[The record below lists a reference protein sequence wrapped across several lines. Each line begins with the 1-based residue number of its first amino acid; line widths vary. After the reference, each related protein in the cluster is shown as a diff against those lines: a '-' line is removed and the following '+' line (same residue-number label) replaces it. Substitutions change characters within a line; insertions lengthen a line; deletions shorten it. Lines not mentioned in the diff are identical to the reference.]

1 MKTSDKSILSIF
13 LIFIISYLSIITY
26 IDFTIEYP
34 NSFLD
39 EPDFFL
45 DTVTVEKF
53 IDTDFELLFDD
64 MTDLENYP
72 LMIPN
77 YIVSVDITKKIENVE
92 YATITT
98 SIVKKSFNVKHTIIP
113 YQSHKIEVLDGDA
126 KETIVE
132 QIFEKQNNRIYIK
145 TNADIRLEG
154 FLKVI
159 GFFSSSQFSKIGG
172 LLIDNMI
179 QYSIST

>member
-1 MKTSDKSILSIF
+1 
-13 LIFIISYLSIITY
+13 
-26 IDFTIEYP
+26 
-34 NSFLD
+34 
-39 EPDFFL
+39 
-45 DTVTVEKF
+45 
-53 IDTDFELLFDD
+53 
-64 MTDLENYP
+64 MTNLENYP

-113 YQSHKIEVLDGDA
+113 YQSHTIEVLDGDA

-132 QIFEKQNNRIYIK
+132 QIFEKQNNSVYIK

>member
-1 MKTSDKSILSIF
+1 MKTLDKSILSIF

-34 NSFLD
+34 TSSLDKSNFL
-39 EPDFFL
+39 L
-45 DTVTVEKF
+45 DTVTIEKF
-53 IDTDFELLFDD
+53 TETNFELLFDD
-64 MTDLENYP
+64 MVNLKNYP
-72 LMIPN
+72 LMIPD
-77 YIVSVDITKKIENVE
+77 YIVSVDITKKIGNIE

-98 SIVKKSFNVKHTIIP
+98 SIVETSFNVKHTIIP
-113 YQSHKIEVLDGDA
+113 YQSHTIEVLDGDA

-132 QIFEKQNNRIYIK
+132 QIFEKQNNLIYIK